1 MNIESGYVIE
11 EKKEKWKVSKQEEK
25 VSVTYD
31 ISKEICK
38 TREDVLEY
46 IQKHI
51 RKD

>member
-1 MNIESGYVIE
+1 MSIENEYMIE
-11 EKKEKWKVSKQEEK
+11 EKKDKWKVSKTGEK

-46 IQKHI
+46 IRENI
-51 RKD
+51 RKG